1 VTSEIVALLGHRAG
15 TPGASVRDLVGRAM
29 ALARSA
35 GARLCGLSLCAPAE
49 ADSLSQALA
58 GCGIEKLYL
67 VADPRLSPYLPETH
81 ARAVAEAVR
90 RLSPRLLLCA
100 HDYEGTEVAPW
111 VAAALDLPLLSNCV
125 ALDVEGG
132 ELVAERLAF
141 AGAWQVRLRLA
152 WDRCAVASLG
162 AANPQ
167 EHALAATT
175 ASVERLALDLPERR
189 STSLAFWSAS
199 DGDAGLT
206 TAECVV
212 GIGRGIGDSAR
223 LEIIEALASA
233 LGGSVGCSRPLV
245 DLAWLPHARQIGVSG
260 HTIRPKVYLAC
271 GISGA
276 AQHLAGIVEAQTVI
290 AINRDPTAPIFRVAH
305 HGVVGD
311 LFEIV
316 PALTAEAL
324 RRRAATSRE

>member
-1 VTSEIVALLGHRAG
+1 MKSELIALLGHRAG
-15 TPGASVRDLVGRAM
+15 TPDASVRSLVGRAI

-35 GARLCGLSLCAPAE
+35 GAMPCGLSLCAPFEAE
-49 ADSLSQALA
+49 SLARALA

-67 VADPRLSPYLPETH
+67 IADPRLSPYLPETH
-81 ARAVAEAVR
+81 ARAVAEVVR

-100 HDYEGTEVAPW
+100 HDYEGAEVAPW
-111 VAAALDLPLLSNCV
+111 VAAALDLPLLSNCL

-162 AANPQ
+162 AASPG
-167 EHALAATT
+167 EPETAVTS
-175 ASVERLALDLPERR
+175 ASVERLELDLPEPR
-189 STSLAFWSAS
+189 STSLGFSSAG

-206 TAECVV
+206 RAEVVV
-212 GIGRGIGDSAR
+212 GIGRGIGDGAR
-223 LEIIEALASA
+223 LEIVEELASA
-233 LGGSVGCSRPLV
+233 LGGVVGCSRPLV

-276 AQHLAGIVEAQTVI
+276 AQHLAGIGEAQTVI
-290 AINRDPTAPIFRVAH
+290 AINRDPSAAIFRVAH
-305 HGVVGD
+305 HGVIGD

-324 RRRAATSRE
+324 RRRASTSRR

>member
-1 VTSEIVALLGHRAG
+1 MTSEIVALLGHRAG
-15 TPGASVRDLVGRAM
+15 TPDASVRNLVGRAI

-35 GARLCGLSLCAPAE
+35 GAKLCGLSLCAPSE
-49 ADSLSQALA
+49 ADSLVQALV
-58 GCGIEKLYL
+58 GCGIEKLVL
-67 VADPRLSPYLPETH
+67 VVDPRLSPYLPETH

-100 HDYEGTEVAPW
+100 HDYEGAEVAPW

-125 ALDVEGG
+125 TLEVVGG

-162 AANPQ
+162 ASNPGEQ
-167 EHALAATT
+167 EIAVTR
-175 ASVERLALDLPERR
+175 ASVERLALDLPEPR
-189 STSLAFWSAS
+189 STSLGFSTES
-199 DGDAGLT
+199 DGDVGLT
-206 TAECVV
+206 RAEIVV

-223 LEIIEALASA
+223 LELVAELASA

-276 AQHLAGIVEAQTVI
+276 AQHLAGIGEAQTVI
-290 AINRDPTAPIFRVAH
+290 AINRDPAAPIFRVAH

-316 PALTAEAL
+316 PALTAEVL
-324 RRRAATSRE
+324 RRRASTSRP